1 MEKGSGRFFIR
12 EQRKSI
18 VLSIM
23 KRALFL
29 FGISFIFAGCLER
42 ENFPDEPRLLSGRL
56 DVAGAGGTMVL
67 SFTDGN
73 GNFGLEEG
81 DTTGLFDP
89 CIRRWNLYA
98 EY

>member
-1 MEKGSGRFFIR
+1 
-12 EQRKSI
+12 
-18 VLSIM
+18 M
-23 KRALFL
+23 KHALFL
-29 FGISFIFAGCLER
+29 FGVSFIFAGCLDR

-56 DVAGAGGTMVL
+56 DVAGSGATMVL
-67 SFTDGN
+67 SFTDGD

-98 EY
+98 EYYDLLLCCAMGKAYRTRSNPRG